1 MLNLVRLRQTF
12 VGDNQNNCGG
22 KHMKRALMLLAVFLL
37 SSVWLVCSL
46 GHAQEKVVSLK
57 FANFFPPDNRISVVM
72 DQWCKEIEKRTN
84 GTVKITQF
92 PGGYPD
98 SSCPDI
104 H

>member
-1 MLNLVRLRQTF
+1 
-12 VGDNQNNCGG
+12 
-22 KHMKRALMLLAVFLL
+22 MKRALLLFAVVLL
-37 SSVWLVCSL
+37 STVWLVCSP

-57 FANFFPPDNRISVVM
+57 LANFFPPDNRVSVVM

-92 PGGYPD
+92 PGGHLDP
-98 SSCPDI
+98 SCPDI